1 MTIEQLVLE
10 RSENCELFGN
20 PLRFLIALLI
30 VAKGETTW
38 SELKKFL
45 EKKFGGVN
53 PNTLSFHIG
62 RLMETG
68 FLDKVKGD
76 DQPRYRINENRLSEI
91 EEMIGRDLIE
101 KMKEELES

>member
-1 MTIEQLVLE
+1 MTIEQIVLE
-10 RSENCELFGN
+10 RSKNCELFGN
-20 PLRFLIALLI
+20 PVRTFIALLT

-38 SELKKFL
+38 SEMKKFL
-45 EKKFGGVN
+45 EKRYGSVN

-68 FLDKVKGD
+68 FLDKVKGE
-76 DQPRYRINENRLSEI
+76 DQPRYQINENRLSEI
-91 EEMIGRDLIE
+91 EEMIGKDLIE